1 MLNSPRVITN
11 MLTASQ
17 CTGQL
22 NKLWCVQN
30 LDEDEERGRPVWGG
44 AVLCPRTQMRHEDC
58 SVRALWRNYPE
69 PTDGPDL
76 PGGPRCGVTRDTER
90 KCNEDGFIIWIQT
103 CLSWDARAGLDQYI
117 LLWSLYQTIRL
128 NRIINCSFQ
137 NVTILRNHFLN
148 LFLIKSV

>member
-11 MLTASQ
+11 M
-17 CTGQL
+17 
-22 NKLWCVQN
+22 
-30 LDEDEERGRPVWGG
+30 
-44 AVLCPRTQMRHEDC
+44 RTESHWSAQQTLMC
-58 SVRALWRNYPE
+58 PE
-69 PTDGPDL
+69 PGWGWGAGAPCVRRGSPLSSHSDETWGLQCPGFVTELSWAYRWSDL

-117 LLWSLYQTIRL
+117 LLWSFYQTIRL